1 MFYFYELFNSKFFS
15 STLISFFILLH
26 LFQKSIPVTLMEG
39 RKFPNVKVLPSGKYF
54 ILVDNGIYIYNSN
67 FTLNKTITNFSN
79 DECMNEEDYNKV
91 IINEFVDDNNNFYI
105 ICLVKVQFL
114 YIFESQKYILY
125 KSKINDIDKT
135 RQYYNLIPLKME
147 YPNFHYIISY
157 ISQIS
162 NYKIN
167 LFHFRVNISQ
177 EDNNNNELFNKKEWG
192 IYDNIIISQEYI
204 SCNKISNQKFIC
216 FYRVNLYNITALI
229 LNETLEICKNQTKKI
244 VNTIESIKSSYD
256 IKKKNCLVCNHNGN
270 NGFFCYSY
278 NIDNNTFSENYL
290 SIGVS
295 NGENRVLKTYYFP
308 ETNQYSIIYFYK
320 KSNTNKA
327 GVVILNENFNQ
338 ILNETTII
346 NQPSLTN
353 KEFSLIYS
361 ITNKEYIFFYDEK
374 QNGNHDWEIKYNS
387 SILSA
392 NYTNYYSF
400 INNSKPSISIVSS
413 NNYYS
418 YISQNSSNLYI
429 LNSSYIYSSSSI
441 LMKSTSSFS
450 SPKTISSHISSSFI
464 SSTFLTTKSFSS
476 SQIGSFSSNI
486 QKTFTSIIISNSLN
500 ITNEDKIIR
509 NKTDIPKEEIGE
521 KLDEIIKLIEI
532 GKKYE
537 ISGDDFVIEI
547 KPINSS
553 SLKNST
559 HINFNQCEN
568 ILRKENNLSS
578 EEILTFLKIE
588 IYNNKDAS
596 LVNQVEYQVYDDNK
610 TLLDLSVC
618 NDVEIQIYYSLKDN
632 SLDIDYI
639 SSFKDSGVDILNIND
654 SFFNDIC
661 HPYSDSNDDLVLEDR
676 IKYIYQNYSLC
687 DGDCIYNEFNI
698 QYNTILCD
706 CKVKSNLSTDESQL
720 NLEQFD
726 DIEIESNF
734 GLIKCYELVFSL
746 KGKLN
751 NIGFWIFLVLVMAH
765 IPLLFGFFRKGL
777 KPVKE
782 YLLKEM
788 KEYGYI
794 KGKKIKGNAPPKK
807 IKNKNGKNNK
817 VSKTKNNGSS
827 MNNFEVSDRQIINE
841 INYVPKIKRNEKK
854 NGSVIKKV
862 RYNKSNNGDNNT
874 IVNHSKTKSKTVGP
888 IRVKKSNK
896 KKLKSVVVPK
906 KKKKKVIGYLPTQN
920 LELENKI
927 KTNEKKNN
935 NIFNLNLITINL
947 NHKNKIIPNSS
958 RHILNNYTYEEAI
971 KYDMRATCKIFYIF
985 LLSKQPIFHAFLFRS
1000 PLELFPLRLCL
1011 LIFII
1016 SSDLALNAI
1025 FYLDDKISEKYQYAK
1040 GLFLF
1045 AFSNNI
1051 TIILLS
1057 TLIGFFFMTLFT
1069 NLSNATYNIREVF
1082 KNEEL
1087 KIKKNKKYKVTEKR
1101 KKEILEE
1108 IEHILKIYKIKVIIL
1123 VVIEVSMMLFFW
1135 YYITAFCHVYASTQ
1149 TSWILDSF
1157 LSMLSRLIIEL
1168 LVSLGFAKLYTMS
1181 VVTNCECLYKFVLF
1195 FYCFG

>member
-1 MFYFYELFNSKFFS
+1 M
-15 STLISFFILLH
+15 
-26 LFQKSIPVTLMEG
+26 
-39 RKFPNVKVLPSGKYF
+39 
-54 ILVDNGIYIYNSN
+54 
-67 FTLNKTITNFSN
+67 
-79 DECMNEEDYNKV
+79 
-91 IINEFVDDNNNFYI
+91 
-105 ICLVKVQFL
+105 
-114 YIFESQKYILY
+114 
-125 KSKINDIDKT
+125 
-135 RQYYNLIPLKME
+135 
-147 YPNFHYIISY
+147 
-157 ISQIS
+157 
-162 NYKIN
+162 
-167 LFHFRVNISQ
+167 
-177 EDNNNNELFNKKEWG
+177 
-192 IYDNIIISQEYI
+192 
-204 SCNKISNQKFIC
+204 
-216 FYRVNLYNITALI
+216 
-229 LNETLEICKNQTKKI
+229 
-244 VNTIESIKSSYD
+244 
-256 IKKKNCLVCNHNGN
+256 
-270 NGFFCYSY
+270 
-278 NIDNNTFSENYL
+278 
-290 SIGVS
+290 
-295 NGENRVLKTYYFP
+295 
-308 ETNQYSIIYFYK
+308 
-320 KSNTNKA
+320 
-327 GVVILNENFNQ
+327 
-338 ILNETTII
+338 
-346 NQPSLTN
+346 
-353 KEFSLIYS
+353 
-361 ITNKEYIFFYDEK
+361 
-374 QNGNHDWEIKYNS
+374 
-387 SILSA
+387 
-392 NYTNYYSF
+392 
-400 INNSKPSISIVSS
+400 
-413 NNYYS
+413 
-418 YISQNSSNLYI
+418 
-429 LNSSYIYSSSSI
+429 
-441 LMKSTSSFS
+441 
-450 SPKTISSHISSSFI
+450 
-464 SSTFLTTKSFSS
+464 
-476 SQIGSFSSNI
+476 
-486 QKTFTSIIISNSLN
+486 
-500 ITNEDKIIR
+500 
-509 NKTDIPKEEIGE
+509 
-521 KLDEIIKLIEI
+521 
-532 GKKYE
+532 
-537 ISGDDFVIEI
+537 
-547 KPINSS
+547 
-553 SLKNST
+553 
-559 HINFNQCEN
+559 
-568 ILRKENNLSS
+568 
-578 EEILTFLKIE
+578 
-588 IYNNKDAS
+588 
-596 LVNQVEYQVYDDNK
+596 
-610 TLLDLSVC
+610 
-618 NDVEIQIYYSLKDN
+618 
-632 SLDIDYI
+632 
-639 SSFKDSGVDILNIND
+639 
-654 SFFNDIC
+654 
-661 HPYSDSNDDLVLEDR
+661 EDR

-746 KGKLN
+746 EGKLN

-807 IKNKNGKNNK
+807 IKNRNGKNNK
-817 VSKTKNNGSS
+817 VSKIKNNGSS

-841 INYVPKIKRNEKK
+841 INNVPKTKRNEKK
-854 NGSVIKKV
+854 NESVIKKV
-862 RYNKSNNGDNNT
+862 SYNKSNNGDFDT
-874 IVNHSKTKSKTVGP
+874 IINHIKKKSKTVGP

-896 KKLKSVVVPK
+896 KKLKSVIIPK

-927 KTNEKKNN
+927 KTNEKGKN

-947 NHKNKIIPNSS
+947 NHKNKIIPNNS

-971 KYDMRATCKIFYIF
+971 KYDMRATCEIFYIF

-1025 FYLDDKISEKYQYAK
+1025 FYLDDKISEKYQYTK

-1087 KIKKNKKYKVTEKR
+1087 KLKKNKKYKVTEKR